1 MTDAE
6 RTTAIEQ
13 ITAAQARIVA
23 YDAIQ
28 EDIARLEGYVGN
40 VYQVGFITASGD
52 AYKVSDPLMVTKGE
66 AAIVKLIAARKAD
79 QVDL

>member
-1 MTDAE
+1 MTEAE
-6 RTTAIEQ
+6 RATALEQ
-13 ITAAQARIVA
+13 ITAEQVRIAA

-52 AYKVSDPLMVTKGE
+52 TYKVSDPLMVTKGE
-66 AAIVKLIAARKAD
+66 AAIVKLIAARKTD
-79 QVDL
+79 QAEL